1 MLSWS
6 PLDFGGR
13 PLLVMPEDQPW
24 GESLSGVEG
33 FLVVQEGDIEN
44 SRGIL

>member
-6 PLDFGGR
+6 PLDLGGR
-13 PLLVMPEDQPW
+13 TLLVIPEDQPW

-33 FLVVQEGDIEN
+33 FLIVQQGDIQN
-44 SRGIL
+44 SHGIL